1 MFYLS
6 GMALS
11 PGPNTPTQYRD
22 KCLKQLKTLNTE
34 LDRWRAVLKSGMK
47 TLGCISELKRE
58 KFGQRDKENPGH
70 TNIESHD
77 EIMRLQNLCVELSG
91 TCRDLKNLCENL
103 DRVAERLD
111 SLAKLDGE
119 LIEAAKAAQVISKCY
134 RKQYTMNQA
143 VAENVAK
150 SNCEHTLLLHS
161 AVWIHQPGLGSHCSV
176 AEATVEHVLDILF

>member
-77 EIMRLQNLCVELSG
+77 EIMRLQKLCVELSG
-91 TCRDLKNLCENL
+91 TCRDLKNVCENL
-103 DRVAERLD
+103 ERVAEKLD

-119 LIEAAKAAQVISKCY
+119 LIKVSKAAQVISIFY
-134 RKQYTMNQA
+134 RKQCTMNQA

-150 SNCEHTLLLHS
+150 SICENTLLLHS
-161 AVWIHQPGLGSHCSV
+161 AVWIHQPGLGSHCSI
-176 AEATVEHVLDILF
+176 AEVTVEYVLDILS